1 MWLLHLLPTSFLSF
15 VVDFTLGLGIF
26 LTILTFIIPSRL
38 LRLLPFL
45 ASYHLALQILSIV
58 ILVTGVY
65 FKGGYS
71 TEMIWRDKVAALEKE
86 IEKAEAKSREK
97 TVEIQEKIVTETKVI
112 REKGKDIVR
121 YIDRYNDRIV
131 DREVIKK
138 EEIIKYIENCPVPPE
153 LIDLHNRAVDINKAA
168 EGKK

>member
-15 VVDFTLGLGIF
+15 IVDFVLGLGILLTVVTF
-26 LTILTFIIPSRL
+26 LIPSKL
-38 LRLLPFL
+38 LRLFPFL
-45 ASYHLALQILSIV
+45 SSYHLALQILGV
-58 ILVTGVY
+58 LILVVGVY

-86 IEKAEAKSREK
+86 VQKAEAKSQEK
-97 TVEIQEKIVTETKVI
+97 TIEIQEKVVTETKVI
-112 REKGKDIVR
+112 REKGKEIVK
-121 YIDRYNDRIV
+121 YIDRFNDRII

-138 EEIIKYIENCPVPPE
+138 EEIVKYIENCPVPPE
-153 LIDLHNRAVDINKAA
+153 LIDLHNKAVDINKAA